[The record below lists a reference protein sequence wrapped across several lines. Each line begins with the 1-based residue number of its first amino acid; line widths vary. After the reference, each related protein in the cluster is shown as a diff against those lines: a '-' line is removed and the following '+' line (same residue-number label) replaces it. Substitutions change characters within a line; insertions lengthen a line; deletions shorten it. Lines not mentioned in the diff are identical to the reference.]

1 MEYTAQ
7 ELYHLLNDSDE
18 CRFIEAKTASD
29 KSRSILETVC
39 AFANEPNAG
48 GGYLLLGVSA
58 GKNPNTQ
65 KYVVTGIE
73 NTDKMQLDLSSQC
86 NTIFNKPVRVEMQV
100 EKLEDKNVIVLF
112 VPELSHKE
120 KPLFFVKD
128 GFPKGSYRRIGSS
141 DVVCTDT
148 DIPVF
153 YSDERTYEK
162 STIKGSTFEDRD
174 EKAIEMY
181 RRLRAR
187 VNPAAEELTYSDND
201 LLVALSCVNPKNKE
215 ELNLTGLL
223 LFGSS
228 KAQRKFLPMFRAD
241 YIRIPG
247 NSWIESAEIRFRT
260 IDMRGSIFSLVFR
273 LVDAVNAD
281 LPKGFM
287 LSEGELQAES
297 VGLPIAALREAII
310 NSLMHGSFREQRPIQ
325 IRRYDNRI
333 EIENAGYS
341 LKPTDE
347 LGQPGSIPRNPAL
360 AQILHDTNLA
370 ETKGSGIRAMRR
382 LMKAAHLAPPT
393 FESNRSGNTFTT
405 ILLLHNF
412 LNPDDLKWLARFGD
426 LNLNDAQK
434 MALIFIRELGA
445 IDNTTYRQF
454 GDCDTL
460 HASADLRKLKDQ
472 GLLEGKRG
480 GRSTYYVAT
489 KALLN
494 TYGEPVIMDGKPV
507 NPYAEA
513 VNPYGESVNPYAGS
527 VNPYGETVNPYGDR
541 VDLTT
546 NSSISSTPR
555 TYENLLA
562 ELPEDIKEKVLDLK
576 KRELDQTK
584 IFQIIENLCLI
595 RAYRLV
601 DLSTLLK
608 RKQDTLA
615 EYLKVLLDDEIIG
628 YRFPEMIRH
637 PEQAY
642 LTLKK
647 DNK

>member
-7 ELYHLLNDSDE
+7 ELYDLLNDSDE

-29 KSRSILETVC
+29 KSRSIMETVC

-48 GGYLLLGVSA
+48 GGYLLLGVA
-58 GKNPNTQ
+58 PGDHPDIQ
-65 KYVVTGIE
+65 KYMITGIE

-100 EKLEDKNVIVLF
+100 EKLEDKNVIVVF

-120 KPLFFVKD
+120 KPVYFVKD
-128 GFPKGSYRRIGSS
+128 GFPKGAFRRIGSS

-153 YSDERTYEK
+153 FSDERSYEK
-162 STIKGSTFEDRD
+162 MVVKGSSLEDRD

-187 VNPAAEELTYSDND
+187 INPAAEELSYSDD
-201 LLVALSCVNPKNKE
+201 ELLEALSCVNPKNKE

-241 YIRIPG
+241 YIRVPG
-247 NSWIESAEIRFRT
+247 NSWIESADVRFRT
-260 IDMRGSIFSLVFR
+260 IDMRGSIFSLVYR

-287 LSEGELQAES
+287 LPEGTLQAES
-297 VGLPIAALREAII
+297 VGLPIAALREAIV

-325 IRRYDNRI
+325 IRRFDNRI

-341 LKPTDE
+341 LKPADE

-382 LMKAAHLAPPT
+382 LMKTAHLAPPT
-393 FESNRSGNTFTT
+393 FESNRSGNSFTT

-412 LNPDDLKWLARFGD
+412 LNPEDLKWLTRFNA
-426 LNLNDAQK
+426 LSLNDAQR
-434 MALIFIRELGA
+434 MALIFVRELGA

-460 HASADLRKLKDQ
+460 HASADLRKLKDN
-472 GLLEGKRG
+472 GLLEGRKG

-489 KALLN
+489 SMLLN
-494 TYGEPVIMDGKPV
+494 TYGEPIIMDGEVVNPYGAPANPYGAPV
-507 NPYAEA
+507 NPYGEA
-513 VNPYGESVNPYAGS
+513 VNPYGE
-527 VNPYGETVNPYGDR
+527 R

-546 NSSISSTPR
+546 NSSTISTPR

-562 ELPEDIKEKVLDLK
+562 ELPEDMKEQIRGLK
-576 KRELDQTK
+576 KREKDPSK
-584 IFQIIENLCLI
+584 IFNLIEQLCCI

-647 DNK
+647 NPK